1 MTKGNTLLVAER
13 RQELL
18 NTVRTLGRLEVA
30 RAASELKTSTETIRK
45 DLVALES
52 QGLLRRVHGGALH
65 VPSMTFE
72 PDVANRTENLKEK
85 HRIAA
90 RAIEEVPEGGAIFID
105 AGSTTL
111 VFAELLE
118 GRAGLR
124 VFTNALTVARILAG
138 KPFLSCHTLGG
149 RVRPKTLAEVGSW
162 TERLLDDSHFHFDVA
177 FVGTNAISFSRGLC
191 TPDPEEAAVKRGM
204 IVNSERVVLLA
215 DHTKFGR
222 NSLVK
227 YADLAEIDLVIT
239 GVEIEDEHQ
248 MALTDAGVE
257 TELA

>member
-1 MTKGNTLLVAER
+1 MTKESTLLVAER

-18 NTVRTLGRLEVA
+18 NAVRTRGRLEVA
-30 RAASELKTSTETIRK
+30 RAASELGTSTETIRK
-45 DLVALES
+45 DLIALES
-52 QGLLRRVHGGALH
+52 QGLLRRVHGGALQ

-72 PDVANRTENLKEK
+72 PDVANRTENLEEK
-85 HRIAA
+85 GRIAA
-90 RAIEEVPEGGAIFID
+90 RAIEEVPEDGGIFID

-111 VFAELLE
+111 LFAELLE

-124 VFTNALTVARILAG
+124 VFTNSLTVARILAD

-162 TERLLDDSHFHFDVA
+162 TERVLDNSHFHFDVA

-215 DHTKFGR
+215 DHTKFGQ
-222 NSLVK
+222 NSLVR
-227 YADLAEIDLVIT
+227 YADLAEIDLIIT
-239 GVEIEDEHQ
+239 GAEVEDEHQ
-248 MALTDAGVE
+248 MALTDAGLE

>member
-13 RQELL
+13 RQELI
-18 NTVRTLGRLEVA
+18 NAVRTRGRLEVA
-30 RAASELKTSTETIRK
+30 RAASELGVSTETIRK

-52 QGLLRRVHGGALH
+52 QGLLKRVHGGALQ
-65 VPSMTFE
+65 VSSMTFE
-72 PDVANRTENLKEK
+72 PDVVNRTQNLKEK
-85 HRIAA
+85 GRIAK

-105 AGSTTL
+105 AGSTTQ

-118 GRAGLR
+118 GRAGLH
-124 VFTNALTVARILAG
+124 VFTNSLTVARILAG
-138 KPFLSCHTLGG
+138 KPLIICHTLGG
-149 RVRPKTLAEVGSW
+149 RVRPKTFAEVGAW
-162 TERLLDDSHFHFDVA
+162 TQLVLDDSHFHFDVA

-215 DHTKFGR
+215 DHTKFGQ

-227 YADLAEIDLVIT
+227 YADLTQINLVIT
-239 GVEIEDEHQ
+239 GVEIQDEHV

-257 TELA
+257 TRLA

>member
-1 MTKGNTLLVAER
+1 MTEGSTLLAAER

-18 NTVRTLGRLEVA
+18 NTVRTRGRIEVA
-30 RAASELKTSTETIRK
+30 RAALELRTSTETIRK

-52 QGLLRRVHGGALH
+52 RGLLRRVHGGALQM
-65 VPSMTFE
+65 PSMTFE
-72 PDVANRTENLKEK
+72 PDVVNRTQNLAEK
-85 HRIAA
+85 TRIAA
-90 RAIEEVPEGGAIFID
+90 RAIEEVPDDGAIFID

-124 VFTNALTVARILAG
+124 VFTNSLTVARILAG

-162 TERLLDDSHFHFDVA
+162 TERLLDDAHFHFDVA
-177 FVGTNAISFSRGLC
+177 FVGTNAISFTRGLC

-204 IVNSERVVLLA
+204 IVNSGQVVLLA
-215 DHTKFGR
+215 DHTKFGQ

-227 YADLAEIDLVIT
+227 YADLTEIDLIIT

-248 MALTDAGVE
+248 TALTDVGVQ

>member
-1 MTKGNTLLVAER
+1 MTKGSTLLAAER

-18 NTVRTLGRLEVA
+18 NTVRTSGRVEVA
-30 RAASELKTSTETIRK
+30 RAASQLRTSTETIRK

-52 QGLLRRVHGGALH
+52 QGLLRRVHGGALQ
-65 VPSMTFE
+65 VSSMTFE
-72 PDVANRTENLKEK
+72 PDVANRTQDLAEK
-85 HRIAA
+85 GRIAG
-90 RAIEEVPEGGAIFID
+90 RALAEVPEDGAVFID

-111 VFAELLE
+111 VFAEALD
-118 GRAGLR
+118 GIAGLR
-124 VFTNALTVARILAG
+124 VFTNSLTVASIIAG

-162 TERLLDDSHFHFDVA
+162 TERLLEDSHFHFDVA

-204 IVNSERVVLLA
+204 IANSERVVLLA
-215 DHTKFGR
+215 DHTKFGQ

-227 YADLAEIDLVIT
+227 YADLSEIDLIIT
-239 GVEIEDEHQ
+239 GVEIEDEHRL
-248 MALTDAGVE
+248 ALKEAGVE

>member
-1 MTKGNTLLVAER
+1 VTNGSTLLVAER

-18 NTVRTLGRLEVA
+18 NAVRTRGRVEVA
-30 RAASELKTSTETIRK
+30 RAASELGTSTETIRK

-52 QGLLRRVHGGALH
+52 QGLLRRVHGGALQ
-65 VPSMTFE
+65 VSSMTFE
-72 PDVANRTENLKEK
+72 PDVVNRTENFKEK
-85 HRIAA
+85 GRIAA
-90 RAIEEVPEGGAIFID
+90 KAIEEVPEGGAIFID
-105 AGSTTL
+105 AGSTTQ

-118 GRAGLR
+118 GRAGLH

-138 KPFLSCHTLGG
+138 KPLISCHTLGG
-149 RVRPKTLAEVGSW
+149 RVRPKTLAEVGAW
-162 TERLLDDSHFHFDVA
+162 TQRVLDDSHFHFDVA
-177 FVGTNAISFSRGLC
+177 FVGTNAISFDRGLC
-191 TPDPEEAAVKRGM
+191 TPDPEEAAIKRGM

-215 DHTKFGR
+215 DHTKFGQ

-227 YADLAEIDLVIT
+227 YADLAQINLVIT
-239 GVEIEDEHQ
+239 GVEIEDEHL

>member
-1 MTKGNTLLVAER
+1 VTKGSTLLAAER
-13 RQELL
+13 RQKLL
-18 NTVRTLGRLEVA
+18 DMVRNRGRVEVA
-30 RAASELKTSTETIRK
+30 RAASELRTSTET
-45 DLVALES
+45 ALES
-52 QGLLRRVHGGALH
+52 QGLLRRVHGGALQ

-72 PDVANRTENLKEK
+72 PDVVNRTENLEEK
-85 HRIAA
+85 GRIAA
-90 RAIEEVPEGGAIFID
+90 RAIEEVPEDGAIFID
-105 AGSTTL
+105 AGSTTQ

-124 VFTNALTVARILAG
+124 VFTNALTLAGILAG

-215 DHTKFGR
+215 DHTKFGQ

-227 YADLAEIDLVIT
+227 YADLSELDLVIT
-239 GVEIEDEHQ
+239 GVEIEDEHR
-248 MALTDAGVE
+248 MALTDVGVE
-257 TELA
+257 VELA

>member
-1 MTKGNTLLVAER
+1 MTKASTFLVAER

-18 NTVRTLGRLEVA
+18 NAVRTRGRLEVA
-30 RAASELKTSTETIRK
+30 RAASELGTSTETIRK
-45 DLVALES
+45 DLIALES
-52 QGLLRRVHGGALH
+52 QGLLRRVHGGALQ

-72 PDVANRTENLKEK
+72 PDVSHRTENLAEK
-85 HRIAA
+85 GRIAA
-90 RAIEEVPEGGAIFID
+90 RAIEEVPEDGAIFID

-111 VFAELLE
+111 LFAEFLE

-124 VFTNALTVARILAG
+124 VFTNSLTVARILAG

-162 TERLLDDSHFHFDVA
+162 TQRLLDDAHFHFDVA
-177 FVGTNAISFSRGLC
+177 FVGANAISFSRGLC

-204 IVNSERVVLLA
+204 IANSERVVLLA
-215 DHTKFGR
+215 DHTKFGQ

-239 GVEIEDEHQ
+239 GVEIEDQHHT
-248 MALTDAGVE
+248 ALTEAGVE
-257 TELA
+257 MALA

>member
-1 MTKGNTLLVAER
+1 VTKGNTLLVAER

-18 NTVRTLGRLEVA
+18 NTVRSLGRLEVA

-72 PDVANRTENLKEK
+72 PDVASRTEK

-204 IVNSERVVLLA
+204 IVHSERVVLLA
-215 DHTKFGR
+215 DHTKFGQ

-239 GVEIEDEHQ
+239 GVEIEDEHHS
-248 MALTDAGVE
+248 ALTEAGLE

>member
-1 MTKGNTLLVAER
+1 VTKGNTLLVAER

-18 NTVRTLGRLEVA
+18 NTVRSLGRLEVA

-72 PDVANRTENLKEK
+72 PDVASQTENLKEK

-90 RAIEEVPEGGAIFID
+90 RAIDEVPEGGAIFID

-124 VFTNALTVARILAG
+124 VFTNALTVAWILAG

-215 DHTKFGR
+215 DHTKFGQ

-227 YADLAEIDLVIT
+227 YADLAEIDLVVT
-239 GVEIEDEHQ
+239 GVELEDEHQ
-248 MALTDAGVE
+248 MALTDAGLE

>member
-1 MTKGNTLLVAER
+1 VTKGNKLLAAER

-30 RAASELKTSTETIRK
+30 RAASELRTSTETIRK

-52 QGLLRRVHGGALH
+52 QGLLRRVHGGALQ

-72 PDVANRTENLKEK
+72 PDVASRTENLKEK
-85 HRIAA
+85 NRIAA
-90 RAIEEVPEGGAIFID
+90 RAVDEIPEDGAIFID
-105 AGSTTL
+105 AGSTTQ
-111 VFAELLE
+111 VFAALLE

-124 VFTNALTVARILAG
+124 VFTNSLTVAGILAG
-138 KPFLSCHTLGG
+138 RPFLSCHTLGG
-149 RVRPKTLAEVGSW
+149 RIRPKTLAEVGSW
-162 TERLLDDSHFHFDVA
+162 TERLLEDSHFHFDVA

-204 IVNSERVVLLA
+204 IANSERVVLLA
-215 DHTKFGR
+215 DHTKFGQ

-227 YADLAEIDLVIT
+227 YADLAEIDLIIT
-239 GVEIEDEHQ
+239 GVEIEDQHHT
-248 MALTDAGVE
+248 ALTEAGVE
-257 TELA
+257 MALA